1 MLEDYAQA
9 AIDGLASAEQLATL
23 EADAEA
29 WASALWRLLDSAD
42 AKLERTRKTF
52 RGPARATVLADL
64 DDDCFRIDDALTALV
79 GPAKEEDLT
88 PLGRNRKPA
97 APEKTG
103 TPQLQLSWNDG
114 QLVAWVSGD
123 NARYEQEPAIKEYLE
138 AAGGGNINWESR
150 GTLRVPTSQRVPAV
164 ATPMANAL
172 GWLVAQA
179 RRNFDPRFAPSIRW
193 MGLAAATAVS
203 AVAQGRM
210 APQMRQSRRG
220 AKKGGVSNYTVRWL
234 PGLILSLIHI

>member
-64 DDDCFRIDDALTALV
+64 DEDCFRIDEALTALV

-88 PLGRNRKPA
+88 PLGRNRNCLLYTSDA
-97 APEKTG
+97 ADE
-103 TPQLQLSWNDG
+103 
-114 QLVAWVSGD
+114 
-123 NARYEQEPAIKEYLE
+123 
-138 AAGGGNINWESR
+138 
-150 GTLRVPTSQRVPAV
+150 
-164 ATPMANAL
+164 
-172 GWLVAQA
+172 
-179 RRNFDPRFAPSIRW
+179 
-193 MGLAAATAVS
+193 
-203 AVAQGRM
+203 
-210 APQMRQSRRG
+210 
-220 AKKGGVSNYTVRWL
+220 
-234 PGLILSLIHI
+234 